1 MERKWKA
8 KILSVLAISALALSG
23 TALHAMQNSTH
34 PAYADT
40 TSVVAELVS
49 PSSYEQF
56 LKLAS
61 PTAVA
66 VHADHLAIADGSL
79 LYVYDKVDNVYRT
92 YTHNA
97 TIEKLAFD
105 EAGNLYFHSAPRLF
119 KLTANALKNNEKATE
134 YLSSCINFAVD
145 GDTLYYCDRW
155 DMVKYHSLSE
165 DKPLGEITLSSEL
178 TKTAPMAFG
187 NGFLYCVCENAEDRN
202 LSTVFA
208 INPVASNVQ
217 PLLRVSEQIR
227 SIAVAKNLLC
237 IITER
242 GDFYTY
248 NHTALQ
254 DKHADEVTPIT
265 KDENGYVS
273 LSAYNNS
280 VYAVRDTIVREYSID
295 IENAAFTDYEIG
307 ASSAS
312 KGRLNNASDILL
324 SENRLF
330 IADNGNDRISVYNVA
345 ENHYETAINST
356 LPTPFLASYGETLLV
371 SSEEALTLYD
381 LSARRY
387 GEPLL
392 TLSEEDVEGNVIG
405 ATAVYDHYYVLTDS
419 NYCYAFTME
428 NGAWS
433 YTETLTLSATP
444 LRATAFTSD
453 VYGSLYV
460 AYDNSTVYRYTEKE
474 LLTAEASGT
483 KLAEGF
489 AAADKIAVDY
499 ESNLYALRDGEL
511 TKYIASE
518 GYAQG
523 EAFTPDYGLV
533 YDESPLLRAFT
544 FGIND
549 ENTYLL
555 YSNGYVVKT
564 NELQLPTVNP
574 IPVGNA
580 ANVVFGTDNTDFTVV
595 TVAQDTVLIEFD
607 MEALKTATDF
617 PYVAFKRI
625 PTEQSALKLGTEGG
639 YSILALS
646 ENGNG
651 KYKTSLALTGACATL
666 QESEYQTAYD
676 TRAYYSNIKH
686 SIILQKKRAHQKK
699 AKLNLFLIRLQISV
713 SIIL

>member
-1 MERKWKA
+1 MA
-8 KILSVLAISALALSG
+8 KHNALLSVLKIG
-23 TALHAMQNSTH
+23 
-34 PAYADT
+34 
-40 TSVVAELVS
+40 V
-49 PSSYEQF
+49 
-56 LKLAS
+56 
-61 PTAVA
+61 
-66 VHADHLAIADGSL
+66 
-79 LYVYDKVDNVYRT
+79 
-92 YTHNA
+92 
-97 TIEKLAFD
+97 
-105 EAGNLYFHSAPRLF
+105 
-119 KLTANALKNNEKATE
+119 NE
-134 YLSSCINFAVD
+134 D
-145 GDTLYYCDRW
+145 
-155 DMVKYHSLSE
+155 
-165 DKPLGEITLSSEL
+165 
-178 TKTAPMAFG
+178 
-187 NGFLYCVCENAEDRN
+187 
-202 LSTVFA
+202 
-208 INPVASNVQ
+208 
-217 PLLRVSEQIR
+217 
-227 SIAVAKNLLC
+227 
-237 IITER
+237 
-242 GDFYTY
+242 
-248 NHTALQ
+248 
-254 DKHADEVTPIT
+254 
-265 KDENGYVS
+265 
-273 LSAYNNS
+273 
-280 VYAVRDTIVREYSID
+280 
-295 IENAAFTDYEIG
+295 
-307 ASSAS
+307 
-312 KGRLNNASDILL
+312 
-324 SENRLF
+324 
-330 IADNGNDRISVYNVA
+330 
-345 ENHYETAINST
+345 
-356 LPTPFLASYGETLLV
+356 GETLGRI
-371 SSEEALTLYD
+371 AQ
-381 LSARRY
+381 
-387 GEPLL
+387 
-392 TLSEEDVEGNVIG
+392 NVIG

-483 KLAEGF
+483 KLVEGF
-489 AAADKIAVDY
+489 TAADKIAVDY

-511 TKYIASE
+511 TKYIAEE

-580 ANVVFGTDNTDFTVV
+580 ANVVFGTDSTDFTVV

-625 PTEQSALKLGTEGG
+625 PLAQSALKLGTEGG

-651 KYKTSLALTGACATL
+651 KYKTYLALNGACTTL

-676 TRAYYSNIKH
+676 TPKTAYLTNAVSVYKYPYLNELLTNGSVSKDTPIQLLGETIQLDYAYYKIAYTDEDGMQKTGYIPKSFFSESEGEIPSFETVIYGETASNTD
-686 SIILQKKRAHQKK
+686 SVWRLAYILLGLGVIGILTDVLLLKKSKQD
-699 AKLNLFLIRLQISV
+699 QDE
-713 SIIL
+713 